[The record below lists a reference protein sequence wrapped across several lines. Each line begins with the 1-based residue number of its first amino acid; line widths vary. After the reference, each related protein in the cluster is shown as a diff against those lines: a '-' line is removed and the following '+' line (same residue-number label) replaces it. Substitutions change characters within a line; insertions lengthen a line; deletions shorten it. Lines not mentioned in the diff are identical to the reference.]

1 MRAGER
7 YAATRRSV
15 KKDIGLRTMLLATDY
30 DLVWQVPAVR
40 PLLPLLTSTIK
51 ASGSYEGA
59 SVLDLACGTGIGLR
73 LLKSL
78 GASKLVGVDI
88 SPGMLEIAKV
98 TVPDITVHAAD
109 CSKPLDHLGLEPAS
123 FDVVLGFWLLNYCP
137 SSVEIYG
144 MWTNIARYLKPVER
158 CACCGQ
164 DWTLHQ
170 ADDFPAY
177 IAIFISGHLLAPVL
191 IAAGS
196 RELLP
201 MGWLAL
207 IAVVGAL
214 LLTIVMLQPAKGAVI
229 ALQYHWRMHGFD
241 S

>member
-1 MRAGER
+1 MPHSAPCAVEEPSAIV
-7 YAATRRSV
+7 AA
-15 KKDIGLRTMLLATDY
+15 LR
-30 DLVWQVPAVR
+30 
-40 PLLPLLTSTIK
+40 
-51 ASGSYEGA
+51 GA
-59 SVLDLACGTGIGLR
+59 RNRCPRCD
-73 LLKSL
+73 
-78 GASKLVGVDI
+78 
-88 SPGMLEIAKV
+88 
-98 TVPDITVHAAD
+98 H
-109 CSKPLDHLGLEPAS
+109 KPL
-123 FDVVLGFWLLNYCP
+123 F
-137 SSVEIYG
+137 
-144 MWTNIARYLKPVER
+144 ARYLKPVQR

-207 IAVVGAL
+207 IAVLGAL

-229 ALQYHWRMHGFD
+229 ALQYHWKMHGFD
-241 S
+241 PVAREPDQPEG